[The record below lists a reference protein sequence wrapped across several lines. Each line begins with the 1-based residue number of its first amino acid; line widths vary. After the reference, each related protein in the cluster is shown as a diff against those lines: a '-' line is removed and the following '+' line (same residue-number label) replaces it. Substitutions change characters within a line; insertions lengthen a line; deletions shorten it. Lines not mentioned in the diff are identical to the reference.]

1 MQPGRTLDQVIAS
14 LGSIYDPAAQNIQQQ
29 RSLIPQQQQ
38 ADEAALQGQQT
49 QAFDNI
55 LQGAR
60 RRGTGVAFGG
70 IPLGEQAKYNST
82 TFMPALAN
90 LRGQYATKDLSL
102 QDALLNLNRDR
113 ATQAQSTFENE
124 RNFYEQKRQFD
135 EQQAAAKRQAAA
147 SAYAPTSGGP
157 AKPPAAAPTSNITL
171 DQQRAYNDVQSLLA
185 RDPARIQRE
194 YEAIRKSAGFGN
206 AYDRTKQALIEQLY
220 PAALKFG
227 KPVTVSG
234 GGAPTNVFNT
244 PKQSLIPFA
253 AGGGGSI
260 RI

>member
-29 RSLIPQQQQ
+29 RSLIPQQLQT
-38 ADEAALQGQQT
+38 DESALQGQQT
-49 QAFDNI
+49 QAFDSI

-102 QDALLNLNRDR
+102 QDALLSLNRDR

-124 RNFYEQKRQFD
+124 RNFYEQQRQFN
-135 EQQAAAKRQAAA
+135 EQQALAKRQAAA
-147 SAYAPTSGGP
+147 YSPTFGGP
-157 AKPPAAAPTSNITL
+157 TKPQADTSAASSITP
-171 DQQRAYNDVQSLLA
+171 DQQKVYNDVQGLLSK
-185 RDPARIQRE
+185 DPARIQRE

-227 KPVTVSG
+227 KPVTISG
-234 GGAPTNVFNT
+234 GGTPTNVFNT

-253 AGGGGSI
+253 SGGSGSI